1 MEDDKY
7 KKCKESLMNEIE
19 KEVEELLGHTI
30 NNAEEVS
37 NQTEKLENISYNS
50 EEVSHQQNVSRWYID
65 YISSTFG
72 KIYKNINEYPIKKTT
87 SNMFRQLALK
97 TKIFSYDL
105 QSKDEDIIEVE
116 ENTSLDRISNKLS
129 KIKRVSVET
138 GRELN
143 KHNAILDYTDEIIDN
158 ASDKIHRNNRKIN
171 KILK

>member
-1 MEDDKY
+1 
-7 KKCKESLMNEIE
+7 
-19 KEVEELLGHTI
+19 
-30 NNAEEVS
+30 
-37 NQTEKLENISYNS
+37 
-50 EEVSHQQNVSRWYID
+50 
-65 YISSTFG
+65 
-72 KIYKNINEYPIKKTT
+72 
-87 SNMFRQLALK
+87 MFRQLALK

-105 QSKDEDIIEVE
+105 QSKDDDIIEVE